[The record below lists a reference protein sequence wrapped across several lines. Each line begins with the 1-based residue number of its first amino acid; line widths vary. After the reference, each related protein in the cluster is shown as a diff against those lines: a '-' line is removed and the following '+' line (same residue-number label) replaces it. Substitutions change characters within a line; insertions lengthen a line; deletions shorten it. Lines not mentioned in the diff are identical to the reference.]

1 MLPHEQLHGVVTN
14 RGVLGSRVQ
23 ERVDKG
29 VAGGYP
35 FKYTFTVVKP
45 NAKNLAIIA
54 DLIEH
59 FKVHVHVSKV
69 YPLEKARCAV
79 AVLTTLK
86 GRGPLLPM

>member
-1 MLPHEQLHGVVTN
+1 M
-14 RGVLGSRVQ
+14 
-23 ERVDKG
+23 
-29 VAGGYP
+29 AGRYP

-79 AVLTTLK
+79 AVA
-86 GRGPLLPM
+86 